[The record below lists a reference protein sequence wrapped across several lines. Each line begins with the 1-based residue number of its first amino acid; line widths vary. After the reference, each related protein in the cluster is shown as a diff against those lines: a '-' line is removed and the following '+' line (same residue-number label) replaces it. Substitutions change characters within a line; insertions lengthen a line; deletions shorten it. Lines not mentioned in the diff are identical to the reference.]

1 MKKKQI
7 KLSLEKIDI
16 ARLTV
21 NMHHIFGG
29 DLPKHTDLCPTVDT
43 SVCTTCTSDPQSN
56 SSVECVIRVSDDCP
70 SQQLGC
76 NGL

>member
-29 DLPKHTDLCPTVDT
+29 DIPKYTDLCPTIDT
-43 SVCTTCTSDPQSN
+43 SVCTTCTSDPQSD
-56 SSVECVIRVSDDCP
+56 SSVECGFVMSASCP
-70 SQQLGC
+70 GHQDT
-76 NGL
+76 NTN